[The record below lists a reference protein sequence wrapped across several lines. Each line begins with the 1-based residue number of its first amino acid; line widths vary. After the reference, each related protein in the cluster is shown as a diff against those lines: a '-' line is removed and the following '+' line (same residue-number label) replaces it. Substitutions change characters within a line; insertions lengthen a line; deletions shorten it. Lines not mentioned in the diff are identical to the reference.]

1 MHHSNKAGFRRV
13 VKTSMHLCGF
23 DPSVTRATLG
33 DEGKRAPS
41 VHLHMRCP
49 AARPETYAQPTTP
62 TPGRNF

>member
-1 MHHSNKAGFRRV
+1 MDNSNKAGSGRV
-13 VKTSMHLCGF
+13 VKTSMRWCSFG
-23 DPSVTRATLG
+23 PSVTRATLG

-49 AARPETYAQPTTP
+49 AAGAETYAQPTTP